1 MGQEMG
7 AVTAEDRTGDDGSPA
22 RWDQI
27 AGTEWPWSKLSA
39 SAPLAGTGF
48 YPLFLPK
55 ASEPRESPGGAASH
69 GDLHLKCHLGASQAL
84 HRLD

>member
-1 MGQEMG
+1 MRQEMG

-39 SAPLAGTGF
+39 STGWHW
-48 YPLFLPK
+48 FLPFVP
-55 ASEPRESPGGAASH
+55 AQGF
-69 GDLHLKCHLGASQAL
+69 
-84 HRLD
+84 